1 MTSYNNSNNR
11 LFNVFLNDIL
21 DKFTGKLEVKS
32 SRQSWIILL
41 CVSPLAWLMLG
52 KHYNH
57 LFHKIWHQFC
67 SNISLD
73 KIKLREGDAPFCY
86 YYNIMSVLS
95 RRKSLEPPQIKA
107 VVFNN
112 LKKKI
117 ILYFTGTIKRKIN
130 QHIIEL
136 I

>member
-1 MTSYNNSNNR
+1 MTSYDNSNNR
-11 LFNVFLNDIL
+11 LFNVFLNDMP

-32 SRQSWIILL
+32 YRQSWIILL

-52 KHYNH
+52 KHYNR

-86 YYNIMSVLS
+86 YCYIMSVLS
-95 RRKSLEPPQIKA
+95 RRKSLDTPQVKA

-112 LKKKI
+112 LKKVLFY
-117 ILYFTGTIKRKIN
+117 ILQEQSKEKSIN
-130 QHIIEL
+130 ILL